1 MIIEYLKNMSKK
13 AQFVVIIQDTATWM
27 ENQAKKFYSNLFS
40 SETIGEKYVGETL
53 SIPALFKVQNDFN
66 IEVLMVHENE
76 TPSSFLQLNSSR
88 ILNEKIEAEKPICI
102 DHIVYS
108 DVEEI
113 QILFDRAEVI
123 AQQRKHDLVWV
134 KLFESDLILKET
146 LIGMGYTAFN
156 FSEAMTENL
165 PVKQLLLKKEIN

>member
-1 MIIEYLKNMSKK
+1 MSKK

-27 ENQAKKFYSNLFS
+27 EDQAKKFYSNLFL
-40 SETIGEKYVGETL
+40 SETIGEKYVAETL

-76 TPSSFLQLNSSR
+76 NPSSFLQLNSSR
-88 ILNEKIEAEKPICI
+88 IFNEKIEASKPICI
-102 DHIVYS
+102 EHIVYS
-108 DVEEI
+108 DAEEI

-123 AQQRKHDLVWV
+123 AQQRKHDFIWV

-146 LIGMGYTAFN
+146 LIEMGYTTFN
-156 FSEAMTENL
+156 YLETKTENL
-165 PVKQLLLKKEIN
+165 PVKQLFLKKKID